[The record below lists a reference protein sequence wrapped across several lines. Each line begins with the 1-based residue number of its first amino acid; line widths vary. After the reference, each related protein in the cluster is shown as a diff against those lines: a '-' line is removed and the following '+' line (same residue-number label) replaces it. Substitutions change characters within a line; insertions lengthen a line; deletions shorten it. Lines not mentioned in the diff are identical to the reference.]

1 MNIVCVYSL
10 TTYSLKKELYS
21 PGDIPF
27 GISYIA
33 TILKQAGHNVKL
45 IVVTPTTVLEQELQ
59 TIIKDFQPDIFCL
72 TAVSTQIPII
82 KKVGETVRRLDEQMF
97 IIMGGVHTTLNP
109 KEVVAY
115 DFVDAICIGEGE
127 KAIIELTRQLEAGS
141 APAGI
146 PNLWIKNRQTGSVEE
161 NSRLPFFTD
170 LDSLPFIDREM
181 WEPFISNKKNVLYT
195 VLAGRGCPNRC
206 TYCSNHALARITNG
220 RYVRFRSP
228 ENIIE
233 EIKALIARDPNVETI
248 FLETETL
255 GANLKYTYQLLEQ
268 LTAFNNSLQKPLKFG
283 TNLALNR
290 QIKNNRQLLQAFK
303 DANLDFFRIGLE
315 SGSEKVRR
323 EVLRRPKYYN
333 EDLIEFCRLARELG
347 VKYTINLLIGL
358 PGETCEDFQET
369 IDVTRKCRPTYG
381 VSVNIFFPYPG
392 TRLFEVCKEQN
403 LLSSEFRTAVSE
415 RTGTVLNLPGFSPW
429 QIKKEFILFYYKV
442 HKGYKPWPDIASK
455 TVRYAVDAFPP
466 FKRFLSKTIH
476 AFSKLSPKG

>member
-45 IVVTPTTVLEQELQ
+45 IVITPTTPLHQELQ
-59 TIIKDFQPDIFCL
+59 ALIKDFQPDLFCL

-82 KKVGETVRRLDEQMF
+82 KKVGETIRRIDDRGF
-97 IIMGGVHTTLNP
+97 IILGGAHPTLNP
-109 KEVVAY
+109 KEVISY
-115 DFVDAICIGEGE
+115 NFVDAVCIGEGE

-141 APAGI
+141 VPAEI
-146 PNLWIKNRQTGSVEE
+146 PNLWIKNHQTGMIEE

-233 EIKALIARDPNVETI
+233 EIKALIARDSNVETI

-255 GANLKYTYQLLEQ
+255 GANLKYTYQLLEE
-268 LTAFNNSLQKPLKFG
+268 LTAFNNSLPKPLKFG

-290 QIKNNRQLLQAFK
+290 QIKNNRRLLQTFK

-358 PGETCEDFQET
+358 PGETCADFQET
-369 IDVTRKCRPTYG
+369 VEVTRKCRPTYG

-392 TRLFEVCKEQN
+392 TRLFEVCKERN
-403 LLSSEFRTAVSE
+403 LLSSEFHTAVSE

-442 HKGYKPWPDIASK
+442 HKGYKPWSDIAAK
-455 TVRYAVDAFPP
+455 TARYAIDAFPP
-466 FKRFLSKTIH
+466 LKRFLSKTVH
-476 AFSKLSPKG
+476 AFSKISLKG

>member
-1 MNIVCVYSL
+1 L

-27 GISYIA
+27 GISFIA

-45 IVVTPTTVLEQELQ
+45 IVVTPTTPLNEELQ
-59 TIIKDFQPDIFCL
+59 TLIDDFKPDLFCL
-72 TAVSTQIPII
+72 TAVSTQMPII
-82 KKVGETVRRLDEQMF
+82 KKVGEVVRQIDDKVF
-97 IIMGGVHTTLNP
+97 IILGGSHPTLNP
-109 KEVVAY
+109 EEVIAY
-115 DFVDAICIGEGE
+115 DFIDAVCVGEGE
-127 KAIIELTRQLEAGS
+127 KAAIELTRQLESGGS
-141 APAGI
+141 SPTGI
-146 PNLWIKNRQTGSVEE
+146 ANLWIKNRQTGDVEK

-233 EIKALIARDPNVETI
+233 EIKALIGRDPNVETI

-268 LTAFNNSLQKPLKFG
+268 LTDFNNSLKKPLKFG

-303 DANLDFFRIGLE
+303 DAGLDFFRIGLE

-333 EDLIEFCRLARELG
+333 DDLIEFCRLAREFG

-358 PGETCEDFQET
+358 PGETHEDFQET

-381 VSVNIFFPYPG
+381 VSVSIFFPYPG
-392 TRLFEVCKEQN
+392 TRLFEVCKEQD
-403 LLSSEFRTAVSE
+403 LLSSDFRTAISE

-442 HKGYKPWPDIASK
+442 HKGYKPWSDIAA
-455 TVRYAVDAFPP
+455 TTLRNIVDAYPP
-466 FKRFLSKTIH
+466 VKRFISKIVHTFSMLST
-476 AFSKLSPKG
+476 KG